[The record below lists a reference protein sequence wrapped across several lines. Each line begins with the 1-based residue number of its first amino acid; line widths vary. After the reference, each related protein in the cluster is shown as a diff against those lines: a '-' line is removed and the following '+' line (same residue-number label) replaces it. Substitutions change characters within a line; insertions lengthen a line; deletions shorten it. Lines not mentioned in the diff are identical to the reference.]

1 MVTKAEYIS
10 NGKYMGAE
18 TFYGLSTDS
27 KPTSCGNG
35 SFFIAVDNIGKAD
48 VNSVYCFDAENS
60 TWYPVESDETDA
72 ENASN
77 ESNAESEG

>member
-1 MVTKAEYIS
+1 MITKAEYIT

-35 SFFIAVDNIGKAD
+35 SVFIEIDNVGKKDSDGNHVPFF
-48 VNSVYCFDAENS
+48 YMFDATNS
-60 TWYPVESDETDA
+60 KWYPDTAV
-72 ENASN
+72 
-77 ESNAESEG
+77 

>member
-1 MVTKAEYIS
+1 MITKAEYIA

-35 SFFIAVDNIGKAD
+35 STFIEIDNFMKKDEDGNY
-48 VNSVYCFDAENS
+48 VTFLYVFDAS
-60 TWYPVESDETDA
+60 ASKWYPEKP
-72 ENASN
+72 ASTKK
-77 ESNAESEG
+77 ARKK